1 MTKVRSF
8 KDVVQQAFFD
18 EIENRVSLYVERN
31 FADMEFKSFT
41 VEKVDEA
48 HVQDADLHH
57 SCEIY
62 KLDAS
67 VGLDYVHKRTG
78 IRMDGFWGT
87 GTRDANRIMK
97 PIQTLLEFI
106 EKGAVSFSKRP
117 KLSNF
122 ECPSCFQEEYEHFQD
137 AFGER
142 QYAKAT
148 ITSNNQ
154 ILHRFLDCI
163 HKQGVDDS
171 RKINRQH
178 ITAFLELFEK
188 CKPKYVTTVI
198 YVLRNYLS
206 FLFYEGFV
214 GDDIS
219 KTLPRMR
226 IMRNAFIP
234 YSWEKTDVW
243 KLLQAVDRADPKGK
257 RDYAILL
264 LVVHLGLRVSDIRL
278 LTLSSLHWNRKVIR
292 LNMKKTKRPIELPI
306 LDDIGW
312 AIIDY
317 LKNGRPKTNS
327 DRVFV
332 RHRAPFDAFGENN
345 CFQRELHRYMI
356 KAGLDIPVD
365 VHSGM
370 HSLRNTL
377 ARNMLETNAK
387 LEVISEALGHQN
399 INTTSIYLKI
409 DVVGLQ
415 KCALDPEGVMQ

>member
-1 MTKVRSF
+1 MIILQIINERMIIMAESGNVRE
-8 KDVVQQAFFD
+8 ATA
-18 EIENRVSLYVERN
+18 RLVSIMAEHGYSSDTLKNYRGILN
-31 FADMEFKSFT
+31 SLAKYMD
-41 VEKVDEA
+41 
-48 HVQDADLHH
+48 

-292 LNMKKTKRPIELPI
+292 INMKKTKRPIELPI